1 MADVITKLI
10 VDNKEFIQKIGLSKN
25 EFEKLKDSGSKLGSG
40 LGSLTSIVSKFAV
53 GIGVVTTAEGVFNGM
68 LKNSASMARAY
79 GTAQAEGTAA
89 INTFFSAIANGNFR
103 PLLDGLSN
111 VIDKAKKTYQAF
123 LTLRSVLGSNSLGK
137 AVIEYREAQL
147 RAKIKNNPNDKAGN
161 DKAKAE
167 IKQLEKRRQNLTK
180 ADSKAGINAGLS
192 GINLLMAEHGGPEY
206 KSLGTYLAMWG
217 NSERVGKQKKIYD
230 QENAEIKKNQRKK
243 TVTIHS
249 DTGYDYEELSVD
261 NNRAKKIKN
270 SNGYRQRQAYFATPK
285 GEGSEWEKYNN
296 AIIAGF
302 DEGTQSYN
310 TNAKFGKLIN
320 SGKNKTKEK
329 KQKVEK
335 SPEQKAIEAVQFD
348 EKKLNTNTPKGIDK
362 YISDIKNLQQ
372 YRDGDNAIEL
382 EKKIKGLE
390 QKKLKIG
397 LEFDEATAINSLEDI
412 QKRISDNQ
420 KIINNSD
427 DESERVAA
435 QERINNLKKDEW
447 NVSLKIAD
455 NDNSEEG
462 IRKSIALINEGIL
475 NGYNTENQTI
485 DGVATSVGTIK
496 KLKEQ
501 LYSKQLELIDKE
513 RDEAY
518 IGADLSDKLQ
528 ADLTADEKRLK
539 IETDI
544 VKQKELQAAIKQDKE
559 KIVNNNYQTAHANND
574 GSLNSYSNEISALNA
589 KIGEETD
596 PTKIIELGKQ
606 LDELQKKANRLQL
619 DKIGKMQADLGDVSQ
634 AVGDVGDSFSS
645 MNSMI
650 KDFGGAGS
658 EKIAKFFD
666 GIQSGI
672 SVMNELGNVIRSVS
686 NVLKMFT
693 KTQNIATL
701 ANTKKSAS
709 NVEEAT
715 TTTAAAAATGV
726 KAAMNTTEA
735 ATNAGATTVSAT
747 KSAANLMEGK
757 TSFIAGIGNI
767 IKSFTAMG
775 PIGYILLGAA
785 VAGTIALF
793 ASAMSAFAD
802 GGIIG
807 GSLTSGD
814 RQTVRVNA
822 GEMILNQRQQSTLFK
837 AIHDGNI
844 GGNGN
849 GIGQVEFKLRGT
861 DLIGLAKNYDKK
873 IGKIR

>member
-68 LKNSASMARAY
+68 LKNSSAMARAY

-137 AVIEYREAQL
+137 AIIEDREAKL
-147 RAKIKNNPNDKAGN
+147 RAQIKNNPNDKAGN
-161 DKAKAE
+161 DRAKAE

-206 KSLGTYLAMWG
+206 KSLGTYLAMFG
-217 NSERVGKQKKIYD
+217 NSERVAKQKKKFEE
-230 QENAEIKKNQRKK
+230 ENAAIEKNTRKK
-243 TVTIHS
+243 TIKLRT
-249 DTGYDYEELSVD
+249 DTGYDYQTVTVE
-261 NNRAKKIKN
+261 NAKAKKIKN
-270 SNGYRQRQAYFATPK
+270 SNGHRQRDAYFSTPK

-302 DEGTQSYN
+302 DEDTQSYN
-310 TNAKFGKLIN
+310 MNAKFGKLIN
-320 SGKNKTKEK
+320 SGKTKTKEK

-335 SPEQKAIEAVQFD
+335 SPEQKAIEAVQYD

-362 YISDIKNLQQ
+362 YINDLKNLQQ

-390 QKKLKIG
+390 GKKLKIG

-412 QKRISDNQ
+412 QKRIADNQ
-420 KIINNSD
+420 KIISNSD

-435 QERINNLKKDEW
+435 QERINSLKKDEW

-485 DGVATSVGTIK
+485 DGVTTSVGTIK

-501 LYSKQLELIDKE
+501 LYSKQLELVDKE

-518 IGADLSDKLQ
+518 IGADLATKLE

-559 KIVNNNYQTAHANND
+559 KIVNNNYQSAHNNND
-574 GSLNSYSNEISALNA
+574 GSLNAYSNEISALNA

-596 PTKIIELGKQ
+596 PSKIIEMGKQ

-658 EKIAKFFD
+658 DKVVKFFD

-672 SVMNELGNVIRSVS
+672 SVINELGNVIRSVS
-686 NVLKMFT
+686 AVLKMFT

-726 KAAMNTTEA
+726 KATMNTVES

-775 PIGYILLGAA
+775 PIGYILMGAA
-785 VAGTIALF
+785 IAGTIALF
-793 ASAMSAFAD
+793 ASAMGAFAD

-844 GGNGN
+844 GGNGG

>member
-1 MADVITKLI
+1 MADVITKLV
-10 VDNKEFIQKIGLSKN
+10 VDNKEFLQKIGLSKN

-111 VIDKAKKTYQAF
+111 VIDKAKKAYVTMIQ
-123 LTLRSVLGSNSLGK
+123 LRSTLGSNSIGK
-137 AVIEYREAQL
+137 AVIEDKEARL
-147 RAKIKNNPNDKAGN
+147 KARIKNNPNDTKGN
-161 DKAKAE
+161 DRARAE
-167 IKQLEKRRQNLTK
+167 IKQLEKERQRLTHYN
-180 ADSKAGINAGLS
+180 SNAGVAAGLA
-192 GINLLMAEHGGPEY
+192 GYNLLLAEHGGPKY
-206 KSLGTYLAMWG
+206 NSFNDYYTMWG
-217 NSERVGKQKKIYD
+217 NSERVAKQKKKYK
-230 QENAEIKKNQRKK
+230 QEESEIEKNTRKK
-243 TVTIHS
+243 TIKLRT
-249 DTGYDYEELSVD
+249 DTGYDYQTVTVE
-261 NNRAKKIKN
+261 NAKAKKIKN

-285 GEGSEWEKYNN
+285 GSGSDWEGYTNN
-296 AIIAGF
+296 IVAGI
-302 DEGTQSYN
+302 DEDTQSYN
-310 TNAKFGKLIN
+310 INAKWGKIVN
-320 SGKNKTKEK
+320 GGKTKEK

-335 SPEQKAIEAVQFD
+335 SPEQKAIEAIQYD

-362 YISDIKNLQQ
+362 YIADIKNLQQ

-390 QKKLKIG
+390 GKKLKIG

-412 QKRISDNQ
+412 QKRIADNQ
-420 KIINNSD
+420 KIISNSD
-427 DESERVAA
+427 SDTERVAA
-435 QERINNLKKDEW
+435 QERINSLKKDEW

-485 DGVATSVGTIK
+485 DGVVTSVGTIK

-501 LYSKQLELIDKE
+501 LYNKQLELIDKE

-539 IETDI
+539 IETDLT
-544 VKQKELQAAIKQDKE
+544 KQKELQAAIKQDKE
-559 KIVNNNYQTAHANND
+559 KIVNNNYQSAHNNND
-574 GSLNSYSNEISALNA
+574 GSLNGYSNEISALNA

-596 PTKIIELGKQ
+596 PSKIIELGKQ

-658 EKIAKFFD
+658 EKVAKFFD

-672 SVMNELGNVIRSVS
+672 NVFNELGNAIRSVS
-686 NVLKMFT
+686 NVIKMFT

-709 NVEEAT
+709 NVEEAST
-715 TTTAAAAATGV
+715 ATAAAAATGV
-726 KAAMNTTEA
+726 KATMNTVEA

-747 KSAANLMEGK
+747 KSTANLMEGK

-775 PIGYILLGAA
+775 PIGYILMGAA
-785 VAGTIALF
+785 IAGTIALF
-793 ASAMSAFAD
+793 ASAMGAFAD

-844 GGNGN
+844 GGNGG